1 MTGEF
6 RVRTVLGD
14 VAPETLEVCDSH
26 DHLFFASQLLAGQ
39 ELDDAAAAEAE
50 LRAFA
55 NAGGRAVVQWTP
67 FGLNR
72 RAADLVGLSR
82 ATGVQLVAA
91 TGFHRA
97 EHYRTDVLDRV
108 ADRLA
113 ELFVADLLDGI
124 PAGDDPDA
132 DRTGPRAGLIKVAGA
147 FHTIDR
153 HARWTM
159 VAAAQAHHETGAPI
173 AVHLELGTAARE
185 VADLLCGELAVPP
198 ARVILGHLNRNP
210 DPRVLREVAGT
221 GVFLGFDGPSR
232 ANHATDWR
240 LADLLLEL
248 STAGHT
254 AQLLLGGD
262 TTTAAAR
269 LSSGGGPGIPYLLT
283 TLRPR
288 LARALGEDVVE
299 AMLVANP
306 ARAFATRWRR

>member
-1 MTGEF
+1 MTGEPL
-6 RVRTVLGD
+6 VRTVLGD
-14 VAPETLEVCDSH
+14 VDPAALGVTDAH
-26 DHLFFASQLLAGQ
+26 DHLFFASRQLPGQ
-39 ELDDAAAAEAE
+39 ELDDLAAAGAE

-55 NAGGRAVVQWTP
+55 AAGGRTVVQWTP

-72 RAADLVGLSR
+72 RTADLVGLSR
-82 ATGVQLVAA
+82 ATGVALVAA
-91 TGFHRA
+91 TGLHRA
-97 EHYRTDVLDRV
+97 EHYPAELLDRV

-113 ELFVADLLDGI
+113 EVFVADLTAGT
-124 PAGDDPDA
+124 PAGDDPDGE
-132 DRTGPRAGLIKVAGA
+132 RSGPKAGLIKVAGA
-147 FHTIDR
+147 FHVLDR
-153 HARWTM
+153 HAHWTM

-185 VADLLCGELAVPP
+185 TADLLCGELAVPP
-198 ARVILGHLNRNP
+198 SRVILGHLNRNP
-210 DPRVLREVAGT
+210 DLRVLREVADT
-221 GVFLGFDGPSR
+221 GVYLGFDGPSR

-248 STAGHT
+248 SAAGHT
-254 AQLLLGGD
+254 GQLLLGGD

-288 LARALGEDVVE
+288 LAQALGEEVTD

-306 ARAFATRWRR
+306 ARAFAARWRR

>member
-1 MTGEF
+1 MTGEP

-14 VAPETLEVCDSH
+14 ITPSSLEVCDAH
-26 DHLFFASQLLAGQ
+26 DHLFFASRQLAGQ
-39 ELDDAAAAEAE
+39 ELDDAAAANAE

-55 NAGGRAVVQWTP
+55 AAGGRAVVQWTP

-72 RAADLVGLSR
+72 RAADLAALSE
-82 ATGVQLVAA
+82 ATGVHVVAA

-97 EHYRTDVLDRV
+97 EHYPAEVLDRV
-108 ADRLA
+108 SDRLA
-113 ELFVADLLDGI
+113 EIFVADLLEGI

-132 DRTGPRAGLIKVAGA
+132 GRTGPRAGLIKVAGA
-147 FHTIDR
+147 FHVVDR

-159 VAAAQAHHETGAPI
+159 VAAAQAHQETGAPI

-198 ARVILGHLNRNP
+198 SRVILGHLNRNP
-210 DPRVLREVAGT
+210 DLRVLREVADT

-240 LADLLLEL
+240 LTDLLYEL
-248 STAGHT
+248 ATSGHT
-254 AQLLLGGD
+254 GQLLLGGD

-288 LARALGEDVVE
+288 LVRALGEDVVQ
-299 AMLVANP
+299 AMLVSNP
-306 ARAFATRWRR
+306 ARAFAARWRR